1 MAQQQPRRA
10 RQPHDG
16 NPHRAQQPHD
26 NWARYYDFVY
36 QQTYGAS
43 YTIFNERTEDVCQR
57 LINNCPAGK
66 DRVCV
71 LDIGAGTGRLAIPL
85 LERGHHVTAVEP
97 SEFMCDEIRRKLA
110 RLDKPLHNNL
120 IIRQD
125 PIQNVDLP
133 SQCFDIALLLFT
145 VIAYIT
151 NKKDLKKAFK
161 SIAGSLKEGG
171 FVLLDVPRIEHFL
184 QPQVYNRRSMKRTV
198 TITEEGGNLYLYRE
212 TCEGVMEGESFRY
225 SDEFPLRQWS
235 DEDIISLCDE
245 NGLIRN
251 TSLDRMLENYFQ
263 WTGATYYLFEKKRK
277 RNR

>member
-36 QQTYGAS
+36 QQTYGDL
-43 YTIFNERTEDVCQR
+43 YTTFNENTEDVCQR

-66 DRVCV
+66 NRVCV

-85 LERGHHVTAVEP
+85 LERGHHVTAVES
-97 SEFMCDEIRRKLA
+97 SEFMCDEIWRKLA

-125 PIQNVDLP
+125 LIQNVDLP
-133 SQCFDIALLLFT
+133 SQFFDIALLLFT

-151 NKKDLKKAFK
+151 DKEDLERAFK

-171 FVLLDVPRIEHFL
+171 FVLLDVPRIESFL
-184 QPQVYNRRSMKRTV
+184 QPQVYNRRSMERTV
-198 TITEEGGNLYLYRE
+198 SITKKGDDLYLYRE
-212 TCEGVMEGESFRY
+212 TCEGVMEGEALRY
-225 SDEFPLRQWS
+225 SDEFLLRRWS
-235 DEDIISLCDE
+235 DEDIISLCEE

-251 TSLDRMLENYFQ
+251 TNLDRMLKNYFRGM
-263 WTGATYYLFEKKRK
+263 GATYYLFEKTE
-277 RNR
+277 

>member
-1 MAQQQPRRA
+1 MAQQQPHRA
-10 RQPHDG
+10 R
-16 NPHRAQQPHD
+16 QPHD

-36 QQTYGAS
+36 QQTYGGL
-43 YTIFNERTEDVCQR
+43 YTTFNTRTEGVCQQ

-110 RLDKPLHNNL
+110 RLDGPLHNNL

-125 PIQNVDLP
+125 LIQNAALP
-133 SQCFDIALLLFT
+133 SQFFDIALLLFT

-151 NKKDLKKAFK
+151 DEEDLKRAFK
-161 SIAGSLKEGG
+161 SIASSLKEGC

-184 QPQVYNRRSMKRTV
+184 QPQVYNCRSMRRTV
-198 TITEEGGNLYLYRE
+198 TITEEGDDLYLYCE
-212 TCEGVMEGESFRY
+212 TCGGVMEGETFRY
-225 SDEFPLRQWS
+225 SDEFLLRRWS
-235 DEDIISLCDE
+235 DEDIIFLCAE

-251 TSLDRMLENYFQ
+251 TSLDRMLENYFHGM
-263 WTGATYYLFEKKRK
+263 GATYYLFEKSREK
-277 RNR
+277 